1 MKRYL
6 IAVISLFLLGWT
18 SGAAHAQS
26 APCDARA
33 KVLSTLEGKYSE
45 TPTSLGLASNGAM
58 IEVLTSEKGSWTILT
73 TMPNGLSCL
82 IAAGKYWE
90 NLPKKVA
97 GVDM

>member
-58 IEVLTSEKGSWTILT
+58 
-73 TMPNGLSCL
+73 
-82 IAAGKYWE
+82 
-90 NLPKKVA
+90 
-97 GVDM
+97 